1 MTRNSDVTEA
11 VLDFRSL
18 LHWLMHDK
26 TYPQANMSISEENKY
41 SFFLDLSQ
49 NKQEFLTF
57 GNAFIEVYGTS
68 HFLSCI
74 SDSSQAQIL
83 FTSTSSIGFAY
94 FIALETDS
102 VFSVAKLIFL

>member
-49 NKQEFLTF
+49 NKQ
-57 GNAFIEVYGTS
+57 
-68 HFLSCI
+68 
-74 SDSSQAQIL
+74 
-83 FTSTSSIGFAY
+83 GF
-94 FIALETDS
+94 FN
-102 VFSVAKLIFL
+102 F